1 MIRVIIADDH
11 HLVRQGIR
19 ALLEKSD
26 GIQVIG
32 EASDGQEAVDLVRKL
47 TPDIVV
53 MDISM
58 PRLDGIQA
66 TEQIRA
72 LDEPT
77 EVVILSMHSKANIVQ
92 QVLRNGAK
100 GYLLKSSISEELLL
114 AIQAASRGQVYLSP
128 GISQTLLNNLWAL
141 EEEAGAG
148 DMAKLL
154 TPREHEVLQLISEG
168 HTNND
173 IAELLTISVKTVE
186 KHRANLMA
194 KLEVNDLP
202 GLMRAAIRHGLIFV
216 D

>member
-1 MIRVIIADDH
+1 LIRVIIADDH

>member
-1 MIRVIIADDH
+1 MIRVVVADDH

-26 GIQVIG
+26 GIQVVG

-47 TPDIVV
+47 VPDIVV

-72 LDEPT
+72 LNEPT
-77 EVVILSMHSKANIVQ
+77 EVVVLSMHSKANIVQ

-141 EEEAGAG
+141 EEEAGTG

-173 IAELLTISVKTVE
+173 IADLLTISVKTVE